1 MMPRLLPILL
11 IMQTFLIQLV
21 SGINYVTI
29 PVLMNLQGH
38 NNLWIGVAMACEIIG
53 VLLFHQRLSRIIQR
67 MGLMWSTLLLVL
79 LRAILCASMAWQQ
92 FYPGWLV
99 SILGYGLCTGMQL
112 ILLQTWLNQL
122 PLRRRG
128 VIMGL
133 FSASLSLG
141 VALGPVLLQLTQV
154 SMSQR
159 FWLTALLSL
168 SALLL
173 VWIAHIN
180 PLSGTVSAVRFRFVC
195 RHARAILVSALVGGV
210 SFYGLPNFL
219 TLYGISDGLTEER
232 ASLLMTMFMLGSVT
246 LGMLV
251 SLLSDWVNRQW
262 IVVFCIFCS
271 VVCAVFLALAVY
283 ADYGTTLVLL
293 YVWGG
298 SMGGVYSIGLS
309 LIGDRFHPQ
318 QQMSANMSYTMMD
331 SLGGIAGLIG
341 IGFMMDRMGPE
352 GMTMVLVVVGCA
364 FLCYLVWELVEHQT
378 PFQ

>member
-1 MMPRLLPILL
+1 M
-11 IMQTFLIQLV
+11 IQLV

-53 VLLFHQRLSRIIQR
+53 VLLFHRRLSRLIQWI
-67 MGLMWSTLLLVL
+67 GLVWSTLLLVL
-79 LRAILCASMAWQQ
+79 LRAGLCVSMAWQQ
-92 FYPGWLV
+92 FYPGWLI

-128 VIMGL
+128 VVMGL
-133 FSASLSLG
+133 FSAALSLG

-154 SMSQR
+154 SMTQR

-168 SALLL
+168 SSLLL

-180 PLSGTVSAVRFRFVC
+180 PQSGTVSAVRFRFVC

-219 TLYGISDGLTEER
+219 TLYGMSDGLTDER

-246 LGMLV
+246 LGMAV

-262 IVVFCIFCS
+262 IVAFCIFCS

-283 ADYGTTLVLL
+283 ADYGATLVLL
-293 YVWGG
+293 YLWGG

-309 LIGDRFHPQ
+309 LIGDRFPPQ

>member
-1 MMPRLLPILL
+1 MIRRLLPILL

-38 NNLWIGVAMACEIIG
+38 NNLWIGMAMACEIIG
-53 VLLFHQRLSRIIQR
+53 VLLFHRRLSRLIQWI
-67 MGLMWSTLLLVL
+67 GLVWSTLLLVL
-79 LRAILCASMAWQQ
+79 LRAGLCVGMAWQQ
-92 FYPGWLV
+92 FYPGWLI

-128 VIMGL
+128 VVMGL
-133 FSASLSLG
+133 FSAALSLG

-154 SMSQR
+154 SMTQR

-180 PLSGTVSAVRFRFVC
+180 PQSGTISAVRFRFVC

-219 TLYGISDGLTEER
+219 TLYGMSDGLTDER

-246 LGMLV
+246 LGMAV

-262 IVVFCIFCS
+262 IVAFCIFCS

-283 ADYGTTLVLL
+283 ADYGATLVLL
-293 YVWGG
+293 YLWGG

-309 LIGDRFHPQ
+309 LIGDRFPPQ

-331 SLGGIAGLIG
+331 SLGGIVGLIG

>member
-1 MMPRLLPILL
+1 MIQRFLPALL
-11 IMQTFLIQLV
+11 IFQTFVLQLV

-29 PVLMNLQGH
+29 PVLMNQQG
-38 NNLWIGVAMACEIIG
+38 NSNLWIGIAMACEIVG
-53 VLLFHQRLSRIIQR
+53 VLLFHQRLSLMISKV
-67 MGLMWSTLLLVL
+67 GLVWVTLLLVL
-79 LRAILCASMAWQQ
+79 LRAALCASMMWQQ
-92 FYPGWLV
+92 FFLGWLV
-99 SILGYGLCTGMQL
+99 AILGYGLCTGMQL
-112 ILLQTWLNQL
+112 ILLQTWLNRL

-128 VIMGL
+128 MVMGM
-133 FSASLSLG
+133 FSAALSLG
-141 VALGPVLLQLTQV
+141 VALGPVLLQML
-154 SMSQR
+154 SMTLAER

-168 SALLL
+168 GELTL
-173 VWIAHIN
+173 VWVAFVS
-180 PLSGTVSAVRFRFVC
+180 PQSGGMAAVRFRFVH

-219 TLYGISDGLTEER
+219 TLYGMSDGLTEER

-262 IVVFCIFCS
+262 IVVSCIFCA
-271 VVCAVFLALAVY
+271 VVCAVFLTLAVY
-283 ADYGTTLVLL
+283 SDYGVTLGLL

-298 SMGGVYSIGLS
+298 CMGGVYSIGLS

-331 SLGGIAGLIG
+331 SLGGIVGLIG
-341 IGFMMDRMGPE
+341 IGLMMDVMGTE
-352 GMTMVLVVVGCA
+352 GMTMVLVVVGCT
-364 FLCYLVWELVEHQT
+364 FLCYLVWELTEMRT